1 VSQHADILDERD
13 SLKGSFFGSIAFHVG
28 VVAFLIGFNWWM
40 NRGKVQFGT
49 LDAMGGSVGIQAVD
63 TLPFPERHGEKN
75 PLANDSEAK
84 VPTPPKPVPK
94 TEPKEEPDAVPIKS
108 KKAPKKQSELI
119 AKSQRFR
126 PEPERP
132 NQVYS
137 GAGQAVSSP
146 LYGGMPGV
154 GGVGIGPNSVFGT
167 QFGAYAN
174 ALVQQVSRRW
184 AIETAQLPPIVRAAG
199 RVMVRFDIQRDGT
212 ISGLPAILQG
222 SGNPDVDRTAQ
233 RSIINAAPFPRLPL
247 QFQRDSATVEL
258 VFELQR

>member
-1 VSQHADILDERD
+1 MSQRADILDERD
-13 SLKGSFFGSIAFHVG
+13 SLRAPFFGSVAFHVG
-28 VVAFLIGFNWWM
+28 VVGLLVGYSWWI
-40 NRGKVQFGT
+40 NRGRVQFGT
-49 LDAMGGSVGIQAVD
+49 PDAMGGSVGIQAVD
-63 TLPFPERHGEKN
+63 TLPFPERHGAKN
-75 PLANDSEAK
+75 PLANDTK
-84 VPTPPKPVPK
+84 VNVPTPPKAALK
-94 TEPKEEPDAVPIKS
+94 AEPKEEPDAIALKS
-108 KKAPKKQSELI
+108 RKAPKKESELI
-119 AKSQRFR
+119 AKNQRFR

-146 LYGGMPGV
+146 MYGGMPGV

-174 ALVQQVSRRW
+174 ALVQQISRRW
-184 AIETAQLPPIVRAAG
+184 AIETAQLPPMVRSAG
-199 RVMVRFDIQRDGT
+199 RVMVRFEIQRDGT
-212 ISGLPAILQG
+212 IRGLPAILQS

-233 RSIINAAPFPRLPL
+233 RSIINAAPFAHLPL

>member
-13 SLKGSFFGSIAFHVG
+13 SLRAPFFGAIAFHVG
-28 VVAFLIGFNWWM
+28 VVSLLVGYSWWI
-40 NRGKVQFGT
+40 NRGRVQFGSP
-49 LDAMGGSVGIQAVD
+49 DAMGGSVGIQAVD

-75 PLANDSEAK
+75 PLANDTKAN
-84 VPTPPKPVPK
+84 VPTPPKAVPK
-94 TEPKEEPDAVPIKS
+94 AEPKEEPDAVPLKS
-108 KKAPKKQSELI
+108 RKSPKKESELI
-119 AKSQRFR
+119 ARNQRFR

-146 LYGGMPGV
+146 MYGGMPGV

-184 AIETAQLPPIVRAAG
+184 AIETAQLPPMVRSAG
-199 RVMVRFDIQRDGT
+199 RVMVRFEIQRDGT
-212 ISGLPAILQG
+212 IRGLPAILQS
-222 SGNPDVDRTAQ
+222 SGNPEVDRTAQ
-233 RSIINAAPFPRLPL
+233 RSIINAAPFARLPL